1 MKITILEIISK
12 LANTQSIILKRL
24 YLKNEWYKIEQIVCN
39 IIIYKYHAGNSKLKA
54 KYRGMQFTK

>member
-1 MKITILEIISK
+1 MKIIILEIMSK

-39 IIIYKYHAGNSKLKA
+39 IIIYKYHAGNSNLKA
-54 KYRGMQFTK
+54 KYIGIQFIK